1 MDSSIIVL
9 VRGWHNLVVK
19 RGLPTVGDAVR
30 MAKHEF

>member
-9 VRGWHNLVVK
+9 VRGWHHLVVK
-19 RGLPTVGDAVR
+19 RDLPYGGRRVR